1 MPNRN
6 IVHIDIPSKDA
17 EQSGKFY
24 HELFDWNITPVPE
37 ANYVVWQAGEGS
49 RGGFPLLGG
58 EVKAGDVRI
67 YVGSDDIEAD
77 LKKAKALGA
86 QVVLDKKEIGRGW
99 YGVFR
104 DPSGNLIGLFTRK
117 PGM

>member
-6 IVHIDIPSKDA
+6 IVHIDIPSRDS
-17 EQSGKFY
+17 EESGNFY
-24 HELFDWNITPVPE
+24 RALFDWTITPVPE
-37 ANYVVWQAGEGS
+37 AHYVVWQAGEGS
-49 RGGFPLLGG
+49 RGGFPHLGEG
-58 EVKAGDVRI
+58 IRAGDVRI

-77 LKKAKALGA
+77 LQKAKELGA
-86 QVVLDKKEIGRGW
+86 EIVLEKKEIGRGW

-104 DPSGNLIGLFTRK
+104 DPTGNLIGLWTRK